1 MSPFDM
7 LAQAQ
12 NGQVIDNI
20 ATQFDLSHEQAEDAV
35 RTMLPVLTRS
45 INANI
50 QSKAG
55 LESLLRA
62 LASGRHEQYFDDPS
76 AALDPATQADGEAI
90 LGHIL
95 GSKRQSRA
103 LATQASYATGIGG
116 ALLEQLLPILAKIIM
131 GMLFKNGGPSIGRE
145 FGRDAGGSGYN
156 PAPDIQGFPRMPDT
170 SGSGSG
176 TDWGDYTPQETTA
189 ERYQPVPYDEIAD
202 EVARRGPLPGG
213 FSGGIR
219 DAIGSMLGGK
229 TSGILGWIIKFI
241 VLRFGWRILRGLV
254 GMILGGRR

>member
-7 LAQAQ
+7 LTQAQ

-20 ATQFDLSHEQAEDAV
+20 SKQFGLSPDQTEDAI

-45 INANI
+45 INTNI

-62 LASGRHEQYFDDPS
+62 LGTGQHERYFDDAE
-76 AALDPATQADGEAI
+76 AALAPETLSDGQAI
-90 LGHIL
+90 LGHML
-95 GSKRQSRA
+95 GSDRQSRA

-116 ALLEQLLPILAKIIM
+116 GLLEQLLPVLAKIVM

-145 FGRDAGGSGYN
+145 FGGGSSSRM
-156 PAPDIQGFPRMPDT
+156 PDIQGFPRMPDT
-170 SGSGSG
+170 GGG
-176 TDWGDYTPQETTA
+176 DGRTDWGDYTPQETNPKQY
-189 ERYQPVPYDEIAD
+189 ERVPYDEIAN
-202 EVARRGPLPGG
+202 EVSNRSPLPGG

-219 DAIGSMLGGK
+219 DAIGGMLGGK
-229 TSGILGWIIKFI
+229 TSGILGWIIKFV
-241 VLRFGWRILRGLV
+241 VLRFGWRFVRGII